1 MSDAAPAPSPSAEA
15 QPVSAST
22 QTSPDRR
29 TRVAL
34 LLAWLVFLLSTA
46 IPSWFSVIASTI
58 VMVWL
63 LAVQTMLHTGSL
75 SGSDTLFAGGV
86 FVGLALAGLSLLG
99 AALRRLGSPRLEME
113 KRQRIIGPGGRVLNI
128 IYQRGHA
135 VTTKPLLSWLPD
147 LPLLLVALI
156 VIVCLQAWGSSR
168 PLPSAL
174 SLALIIAN
182 LYLLLIYLPMW
193 LARFGWRFL
202 RGVYRFAGRS
212 SFRAGMFT
220 ILFLLPM
227 LAELFGV
234 VIEYPAKRLLQA
246 SRSDA
251 GQDEQYFSQIEK
263 AQSLLDFHRRAFIET
278 ADAWWPD
285 RAFDAEI
292 RHFLL
297 PLFDA
302 ASSPYEAQ
310 GTGISLVPSKDWRD
324 LLDWPQA
331 RAAWAQDGQDIFA
344 DCLHTLYPRNVRKA
358 ARIVRRDYRLSDDDS
373 DDIALGALLSICEN
387 HGTHN
392 YPNLVAAYF
401 LTVGRN
407 AKKRVDPN
415 RKYRREVISSALG
428 SMFTDCGE
436 PADFVESCPSPW
448 ASPEEQAASW
458 EEISL
463 VKRCQLSRLQRTV
476 IVQKA
481 LLEMSD
487 EEISSHHAEMRP
499 IDAKNTYQN
508 ARRKVR
514 EELASAC
521 PHRRW

>member
-1 MSDAAPAPSPSAEA
+1 MSDASAPSPPAEA
-15 QPVSAST
+15 QPAPASA
-22 QTSPDRR
+22 QTPPARR

-46 IPSWFSVIASTI
+46 IPSWLSVIASTI
-58 VMVWL
+58 VVIWL
-63 LAVQTMLHTGSL
+63 LAVQAMLHTGSL

-86 FVGLALAGLSLLG
+86 FVGLALAVLSLLG
-99 AALRRLGSPRLEME
+99 AVLRRLGSPWLEME

-128 IYQRGHA
+128 IYQRDGA

-156 VIVCLQAWGSSR
+156 LIVYLRPWGSSR

-212 SFRAGMFT
+212 SYRAGMFT

-227 LAELFGV
+227 IAELFGV
-234 VIEYPAKRLLQA
+234 VVEYPAKRLLNV
-246 SRSDA
+246 SSSDA
-251 GQDEQYFSQIEK
+251 GQDEPYFAQIEK
-263 AQSLLDFHRRAFIET
+263 AQSLVEFHRRVFAET
-278 ADAWWPD
+278 ADAWWPNP
-285 RAFDAEI
+285 AFDAEI

-297 PLFDA
+297 PMFDA
-302 ASSPYEAQ
+302 ASNSYEAP
-310 GTGISLVPSKDWRD
+310 GTGVSWAPGYDWRS
-324 LLDWPQA
+324 LLDGSQP
-331 RAAWAQDGQDIFA
+331 RVAWAQDGQDIFA
-344 DCLHTLYPRNVRKA
+344 DCLQTLYPSNVRKA
-358 ARIVRRDYRLSDDDS
+358 ARVVRRDYRLSDDDS
-373 DDIALGALLSICEN
+373 DDVALGALLSICEN
-387 HGTHN
+387 HGTHQ

-415 RKYRREVISSALG
+415 RKYRREVTSSAFG

-463 VKRCQLSRLQRTV
+463 VKRCQLSRKQRTV

-481 LLEMSD
+481 LLGMSD
-487 EEISSHHAEMRP
+487 DEISNHHAGMSP
-499 IDAKNTYQN
+499 SQAKDTYQN

-514 EELASAC
+514 AELASAC
-521 PHRRW
+521 PDRRW